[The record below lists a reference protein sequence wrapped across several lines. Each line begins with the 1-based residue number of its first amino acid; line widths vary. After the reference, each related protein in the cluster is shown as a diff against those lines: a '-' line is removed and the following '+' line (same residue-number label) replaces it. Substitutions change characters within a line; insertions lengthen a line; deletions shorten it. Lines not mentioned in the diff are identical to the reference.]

1 MFRDDEKDFR
11 LRPRQ
16 PPRPAARNDAT
27 AWATA
32 FKTVMHYA
40 RASQRVALKRISVKR
55 APIPRNQRCTV
66 RVTYSRN
73 TVRGQWRAHGR
84 YIERESAAGTDS
96 HVGFDRA
103 TAGIDMA
110 ARLESWQAA
119 RDERLWKI
127 IVSPEFGDRVD
138 LSRLTRA
145 LMAEIERDIGIS
157 LEWVAVSHFNTEHPH
172 VHIALRGIG
181 PNRQSIHL
189 KPDYIKDGIRQI
201 AEDLCT
207 RQLGHRTELD
217 AAEAERREIHQHR
230 FTSLDRMIARNAEQS
245 PDGSTRPRLTVT
257 AINAAGI
264 GRQHNVA
271 ARLAVLESMGL
282 ATRIGP
288 EMWSL
293 RSDFEPVIRAMQ
305 RSNDRQKLL
314 AAHGVVMSDERLR
327 LEVLD
332 FRVRP
337 FVEGRVLVHGED
349 EQSGRK
355 YLMLEGTD
363 ARIHFIHYSTEIERA
378 RARGELKTNSFVRFR
393 RILVDQES
401 TLHIEDLGDAE
412 SILNNRRHLDATAK
426 ALIKRGILSFE
437 DGWGGWLGRYQTA
450 LRRAAMELEYPPGH
464 DREKTRYRSHG
475 R

>member
-11 LRPRQ
+11 LRPRK

-27 AWATA
+27 AWAIA

-40 RASQRVALKRISVKR
+40 RASRRAAAKGISARR
-55 APIPRNQRCTV
+55 ASIPRNQRCAV
-66 RVTYSRN
+66 RVTYARN

-103 TAGIDMA
+103 IDGIDMA

-119 RDERLWKI
+119 GDERLWKI
-127 IVSPEFGDRVD
+127 ILSPEFGDRVD
-138 LSRLTRA
+138 LARLTRELIA
-145 LMAEIERDIGIS
+145 QIERDIGVS

-172 VHIALRGIG
+172 VHIALRGVG
-181 PNRQSIHL
+181 PDRQSIHL
-189 KPDYIKDGIRQI
+189 KPDYIKHGIRQI

-230 FTSLDRMIARNAEQS
+230 FTSLDRMIARNAE
-245 PDGSTRPRLTVT
+245 PAADGSSSLIVT
-257 AINAAGI
+257 AINPASI

-282 ATRIGP
+282 AKRIGP
-288 EMWSL
+288 DMWNL
-293 RSDFEPVIRAMQ
+293 RSDLEPVLRAMQ
-305 RSNDRQKLL
+305 RIDDRQKVL
-314 AAHGVVMSDERLR
+314 AAHGAVLSDERLP
-327 LEVLD
+327 LELLD
-332 FRVRP
+332 FRRGT

-349 EQSGRK
+349 EQSGRG
-355 YLMLEGTD
+355 YLMLESTG
-363 ARIHFIHYSTEIERA
+363 ARVHFIHYSTEIERA

-393 RILVDQES
+393 WILVDQES

-412 SILNNRRHLDATAK
+412 SILDNRRHLDATAK
-426 ALIKRGILSFE
+426 ALIKRGILPTE

-450 LRRAAMELEYPPGH
+450 LRRAAMQLEYPLPAH
-464 DREKTRYRSHG
+464 DRGKTRDRSLG

>member
-11 LRPRQ
+11 LRPRK
-16 PPRPAARNDAT
+16 PPRPAGRNDAT
-27 AWATA
+27 AWAIA

-40 RASQRVALKRISVKR
+40 RASRRAAPKGISARR
-55 APIPRNQRCTV
+55 ASIPRSQRCAV

-127 IVSPEFGDRVD
+127 ILSPEFGDRVD
-138 LSRLTRA
+138 LSRLTRE
-145 LMAEIERDIGIS
+145 LMREIERDIGIP
-157 LEWVAVSHFNTEHPH
+157 LEWVAITHFNTEHPH
-172 VHIALRGIG
+172 IHIALRGVG
-181 PNRQSIHL
+181 PDRQSIHL
-189 KPDYIKDGIRQI
+189 KPDYIKHGIRQI

-217 AAEAERREIHQHR
+217 AAEAERREVHQHR
-230 FTSLDRMIARNAEQS
+230 FTSLDRMIARGAQPS
-245 PDGSTRPRLTVT
+245 LDQPTTLVVR
-257 AINAAGI
+257 AISAAKV
-264 GRQHNVA
+264 GRQHNLA

-282 ATRIGP
+282 ATRLGP
-288 EMWSL
+288 DMWGV
-293 RSDFEPVIRAMQ
+293 RSDFESVLRAMQ
-305 RSNDRQKLL
+305 RTNDRQKVL
-314 AAHGVVMSDERLR
+314 AAHGAVLSDERLP

-332 FRVRP
+332 FRRTP
-337 FVEGRVLVHGED
+337 SVEGRVLVHGED
-349 EQSGRK
+349 EQSGRG

-363 ARIHFIHYSTEIERA
+363 SRIHFIPYSTEIERA

-393 RILVDQES
+393 RILVDQQS

-412 SILNNRRHLDATAK
+412 SILNNRRHLDATVK
-426 ALIKRGILSFE
+426 ALIKRGILPAE

-450 LRRAAMELEYPPGH
+450 LHRAAMELEYPLHPH
-464 DREKTRYRSHG
+464 DREKTRDRSYG